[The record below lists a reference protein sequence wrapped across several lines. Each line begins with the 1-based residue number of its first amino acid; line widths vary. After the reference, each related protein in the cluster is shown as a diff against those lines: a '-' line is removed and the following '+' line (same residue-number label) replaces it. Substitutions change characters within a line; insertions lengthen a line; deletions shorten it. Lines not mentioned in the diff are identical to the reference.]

1 MYGNF
6 QNPNMIPF
14 FPMNNFNNFNN
25 FLPTNNVVG
34 GQLLSLIYNNG
45 NFNNNNQQQNFNLGK
60 INVIFKT
67 TGGLIT
73 NLSVNPDKPLC
84 DVLLLYLKRVGKP
97 ELFEENSGIF
107 FLYNANRIKL
117 NDNTP
122 IKNFLNIIITPTIM
136 VNDVKN
142 LIGA

>member
-1 MYGNF
+1 MYGSF
-6 QNPNMIPF
+6 QNPNMNPF

-45 NFNNNNQQQNFNLGK
+45 NFNTNNQQQNFNLGK

-73 NLSVNPDKPLC
+73 ILSV
-84 DVLLLYLKRVGKP
+84 KP

-122 IKNFLNIIITPTIM
+122 IKNFLNIFITPTIM